1 VFTEHGVVMAA
12 NVLNSA
18 RAVAMSVR
26 VVRAFARLREVV
38 SSHKELARKL
48 DQLEQR
54 VAGHDSAIASL
65 VRAIRELAAPPEP
78 KPKRRIGFI
87 SDE

>member
-1 VFTEHGVVMAA
+1 MK
-12 NVLNSA
+12 VLDEKWTQIVTTFS
-18 RAVAMSVR
+18 
-26 VVRAFARLREVV
+26 VVRAFVRLREVV

-54 VAGHDSAIASL
+54 VAGQDSTIASL
-65 VRAIRELAAPPEP
+65 VRAIRERAAPPGP